1 MAGFIWENNGV
12 EKFDFDI
19 LAKYIDSTFIEN
31 IKKFTEQAKILGIDV
46 HDDSKVVQILI
57 VSELLV
63 QVFTQYKDD
72 KKTEY
77 TILGRTDIDWIGS
90 VMKNA

>member
-46 HDDSKVVQILI
+46 HDDSKVVTILI
-57 VSELLV
+57 VSEFFV
-63 QVFTQYKDD
+63 QVFTQYKDN
-72 KKTEY
+72 KKTEH